1 MDRDIQERKFDREL
15 VGPSDRVDGASGTL
29 LDVWMTSA
37 HLHGLPPG
45 TTTTVRGQSGSVGGA
60 TLNQNP
66 LLAWVSGA
74 SPSTQ
79 RLHGQLMQREL
90 LNVDVP
96 LEVFGNENTRTGG
109 FNSNGTF
116 AAPDGFPLEDDFGDV
131 IDEETSAT
139 VSGNKT
145 ISSAAVTAA
154 ALARAAASRKM
165 QSPASSSS
173 VQLSLL
179 SRSDAPCE
187 ADRGVSS
194 PLPIGSIP
202 SQPTGKSASVE
213 QLDSAFAE
221 AGGRPFARQHSTPTR
236 ASKSRLLNF
245 SVSEAGSGSPNDLR
259 QRQRGAVASPIIEN
273 APSEEGVFLPSGRLI
288 VNDHSTTRR
297 SLEEIRSMSLSSL
310 RSPTRALLESPKRI
324 AKRQVAKVPYK
335 VLDAPQLADDFYLN
349 LLDWS
354 VQNVLVVGLGP
365 DVYTWNAYTA
375 SIVKLPLTSPAP
387 GATPSENNVTSVSWS
402 QKSDHVAVG
411 NDSGTVEIW
420 DVNASKLV
428 RTLTGHTARVGS
440 LSWASST
447 LASGSRDKTV
457 LIRDLRSKSDCEF
470 KLTSHKQEVCGLR
483 FSLDWSQ
490 LASGGNDN
498 KLYLWS
504 LSMMRSSKDSPSQ
517 HPLMKFV
524 QHTAAIKA
532 LAWSPHRA
540 NLLASGGGTSDKC
553 IRFLNTNT
561 GVMEQVEDTGAQVCQ
576 LEWSQDAPELISAHG
591 YSTNS
596 VVVWQYPS
604 MKKVATLAGHTTRV
618 LYMALSPDGQSIVTG
633 AGDETLRFWH
643 VFARNQ
649 KQHENLPMEERY
661 PIGTGS
667 WLLADGAMAVKNS
680 PKPLTGKPSPSMLL
694 QGLGKC
700 DVR

>member
-1 MDRDIQERKFDREL
+1 MDRNIQQRPTQSIEIERI
-15 VGPSDRVDGASGTL
+15 GNTSGTL
-29 LDVWMTSA
+29 LDLWTSSA

-45 TTTTVRGQSGSVGGA
+45 ATTSVRGQSGTSG
-60 TLNQNP
+60 TLLPQNQ

-79 RLHGQLMQREL
+79 RLHGQLLQREL
-90 LNVDVP
+90 LNTESQND
-96 LEVFGNENTRTGG
+96 VFGNENDRLGGG
-109 FNSNGTF
+109 FINGTF
-116 AAPDGFPLEDDFGDV
+116 LAPDSIPLDDDFGD
-131 IDEETSAT
+131 INEEETFAT

-154 ALARAAASRKM
+154 ALARAVASRRL
-165 QSPASSSS
+165 QSQASSSS

-187 ADRGVSS
+187 AERGVSS
-194 PLPIGSIP
+194 PLPNTSIP
-202 SQPTGKSASVE
+202 SQPVGKNATME

-221 AGGRPFARQHSTPTR
+221 AGGRPFARQPSTPTR
-236 ASKSRLLNF
+236 ASKNRLLNF
-245 SVSEAGSGSPNDLR
+245 GGSAEASYSSSSDPR
-259 QRQRGAVASPIIEN
+259 QRQRAIASPFSEN
-273 APSEEGVFLPSGRLI
+273 PTEEGVFLPSGRLI
-288 VNDHSTTRR
+288 VSDNATMRR
-297 SLEEIRSMSLSSL
+297 SLEEIRSMSLASL
-310 RSPTRALLESPKRI
+310 KSPTQALLESPQRI
-324 AKRQVAKVPYK
+324 GKRQVAKVPYK

-354 VQNVLVVGLGP
+354 AQNILVVGLGP

-375 SIVKLPLTSPAP
+375 SIVKLPLVGPAP
-387 GATPSENNVTSVSWS
+387 GATPPENNVTSVSWS
-402 QKSDHVAVG
+402 NKGNHVAVG
-411 NDSGTVEIW
+411 SDSGRVEIW
-420 DVNASKLV
+420 DINESKLV
-428 RTLTGHTARVGS
+428 RTLSGHTARVGS

-447 LASGSRDKTV
+447 LASGSRDKSV
-457 LIRDLRSKSDCEF
+457 LIRDLRSPKDCEF

-498 KLYLWS
+498 KLFLWS
-504 LSMMRSSKDSPSQ
+504 LSMMRSTKDSKESQ
-517 HPLMKFV
+517 PQVPLMKFV

-561 GVMEQVEDTGAQVCQ
+561 GVMEQVEDTGAQICQ
-576 LEWSQDAPELISAHG
+576 LEWSQDAPELVSAHG

-604 MKKVATLAGHTTRV
+604 MKKVATLSGHTTRV

-649 KQHENLPMEERY
+649 KKNDIPLEERY

-667 WLLADGAMAVKNS
+667 WLLADGAMAVKDS
-680 PKPLTGKPSPSMLL
+680 PKPLLAKPSPSLLL
-694 QGLGKC
+694 QGLSKC